1 MEVNQL
7 LLEIIENQ
15 KKMIE
20 LMEVQISMTAAAAIA
35 DPLTGIDPHSRQNA
49 AVFAK
54 KAFSNRYKRMNPAFW
69 D

>member
-20 LMEVQISMTAAAAIA
+20 LMEVQINMTAAATIA
-35 DPLTGIDPHSRQNA
+35 DRETGVDPHVRQNA